1 MIIRCKFFF
10 LWEDLVCRLVQFKT
24 NRAFGGS
31 EPTVVWIRLLLGVC
45 VQFTN
50 GTISYFVTFSLRCHW
65 KFEQKRKKRH
75 ACSRSQLS
83 WVIFFLIIHLYAFV
97 VLWGGG
103 NPYTH
108 SRAILLSLVC
118 CLTSLHVV
126 CRIYN
131 FSCWVAGVPFLF
143 FVLAGGCN
151 LCKADC
157 RALFEAELDSSCTG
171 HLFSGQK
178 FLQRLLLDLPL
189 SMLLHALIL
198 NSWLLRRCALESTM
212 R

>member
-97 VLWGGG
+97 VLWGGEPVYAQQSNTTITCVLPDILARSMSHLQLQLLG
-103 NPYTH
+103 SWCAFSVLCF
-108 SRAILLSLVC
+108 SR
-118 CLTSLHVV
+118 
-126 CRIYN
+126 
-131 FSCWVAGVPFLF
+131 
-143 FVLAGGCN
+143 
-151 LCKADC
+151 
-157 RALFEAELDSSCTG
+157 
-171 HLFSGQK
+171 
-178 FLQRLLLDLPL
+178 RL
-189 SMLLHALIL
+189 
-198 NSWLLRRCALESTM
+198 
-212 R
+212 